1 MRVLELIDIAMLATQ
16 VAHIRDEENGLKRS
30 LPSKKSGSQ
39 KPLCKIKEFLHI
51 KCSNYPNIKLI
62 TAATRQKN

>member
-1 MRVLELIDIAMLATQ
+1 MRILEFVHIAMLATQ
-16 VAHIRDEENGLKRS
+16 VAHIRDEKNGLKRS
-30 LPSKKSGSQ
+30 LSSKKSGSQ

-51 KCSNYPNIKLI
+51 IYSNYPNIKLI